1 MHNWAFVNRFS
12 AQNFRFFYWN
22 VVWLLQIRPCY
33 FMLYLFLYFW
43 YGFSGEKGSVLSI
56 FFFHV
61 CGIFADEYLCAG
73 PRYFSPASGGI
84 AKIEGQ
90 PDRLHGDASKTID
103 SGSSASNK
111 PSGNG
116 DIIVT
121 DECGGEFTDPRDGQ
135 SYKTVK
141 IGSRCW
147 FAENL
152 NYADETAVPNM
163 KNNHFCPSGK
173 TENCEKF
180 GRLYNWST
188 AIDSAAVFKKQE
200 VVCSNTNQCFAEEP
214 IQGLCPDGWRMS
226 SMDDWFNLMSEL
238 KNNFYSLQQTGY
250 PEWGN
255 ATNSSGFSAVPVGFI
270 QAGAYDNVGTQA
282 GFWTTSQST
291 TYAQWAGFVVIS
303 SDEIVPG
310 EGDKS
315 NYAFA
320 VRCLK

>member
-1 MHNWAFVNRFS
+1 MKKMLLAFGVSLGMLMGACSIYESEDSSGMDPGVNGPTGEDS
-12 AQNFRFFYWN
+12 ASSTESSSAMVN
-22 VVWLLQIRPCY
+22 P
-33 FMLYLFLYFW
+33 
-43 YGFSGEKGSVLSI
+43 GSS
-56 FFFHV
+56 
-61 CGIFADEYLCAG
+61 
-73 PRYFSPASGGI
+73 
-84 AKIEGQ
+84 
-90 PDRLHGDASKTID
+90 ASKTSD

-116 DIIVT
+116 DVIVI
-121 DECGGEFTDPRDGQ
+121 DECGGEFTDSRDGKK
-135 SYKTVK
+135 YKTVK

-152 NYADETAVPNM
+152 DYADESAVPNM

-173 TENCEKF
+173 AENCEKF

-188 AIDSAAVFKKQE
+188 AIDSAVVFKKQE

-214 IQGLCPDGWRMS
+214 IQGLCPDGWHMS
-226 SMDDWFNLMSEL
+226 SMDDWFNLMSEV

-250 PEWGN
+250 TEWGS
-255 ATNSSGFSAVPVGFI
+255 ATNSSGFSAVPVGFM

-282 GFWTTSQST
+282 GFWTTSQSS
-291 TYAQWAGFVVIS
+291 TYAQWAGFVVIG

-320 VRCLK
+320 IRCLK

>member
-1 MHNWAFVNRFS
+1 MKKMLVAFGASLGMLMGACSIYESEDSSGMDPSVNGPAVEDS
-12 AQNFRFFYWN
+12 ASSTESSSAMVN
-22 VVWLLQIRPCY
+22 P
-33 FMLYLFLYFW
+33 
-43 YGFSGEKGSVLSI
+43 GSS
-56 FFFHV
+56 
-61 CGIFADEYLCAG
+61 
-73 PRYFSPASGGI
+73 
-84 AKIEGQ
+84 
-90 PDRLHGDASKTID
+90 ASKTSD
-103 SGSSASNK
+103 SGSSSSK
-111 PSGNG
+111 KSSGDGNL
-116 DIIVT
+116 IVT

-200 VVCSNTNQCFAEEP
+200 VICSNTNQCFAEEP

-250 PEWGN
+250 TEWGS
-255 ATNSSGFSAVPVGFI
+255 ATNSSGFSAVPVGFM